1 MFNFRR
7 RGTIIAEG
15 LKIVGNVTADGLVE
29 VRGQID
35 GEMECTALIVSRAAI
50 VRGAVTADRVQVDGS
65 VEGPITGRDV
75 VLKSGAHVTGD
86 IYHETLTID
95 SGAYFDG
102 SSRKANLSSPAT
114 ENPVKIRLAPTSNE
128 MPAFFKEGV

>member
-1 MFNFRR
+1 MFSFRR

-15 LKIVGNVTADGLVE
+15 LKIVGTVTADGLVE

-35 GEMECTALIVSRAAI
+35 GELQCTSLVISRKAI
-50 VRGAVTADRVQVDGS
+50 IKGAVAAERVEVDGR

-75 VLKSGAHVTGD
+75 VLKSGAHVIGD
-86 IYHETLTID
+86 IYHESLMIE

-102 SSRKANLSSPAT
+102 SSRKANGPESERPSL
-114 ENPVKIRLAPTSNE
+114 N
-128 MPAFFKEGV
+128 

>member
-15 LKIVGNVTADGLVE
+15 LTIVGKVTAEGLVE

-35 GEMECTALIVSRAAI
+35 GELECTSLIVARKAIIKGAIAAEH
-50 VRGAVTADRVQVDGS
+50 VEVDGR
-65 VEGPITGRDV
+65 VEGPITGRAV
-75 VLKSGAHVTGD
+75 VLKSGAHVIGD
-86 IYHETLTID
+86 IYHETLMIE

-102 SSRKANLSSPAT
+102 SSRKDNSCSAKLG
-114 ENPVKIRLAPTSNE
+114 EIRSNRRWDETSI
-128 MPAFFKEGV
+128 P

>member
-1 MFNFRR
+1 MFSFRR

-15 LKIVGNVTADGLVE
+15 LKIVGTVTADGLVE

-35 GEMECTALIVSRAAI
+35 GELQCTSLVISRKAI
-50 VRGAVTADRVQVDGS
+50 IKGAVAAERVEVDGR

-75 VLKSGAHVTGD
+75 VLKSGAHVIGD
-86 IYHETLTID
+86 IYHKTLMIE

-102 SSRKANLSSPAT
+102 SSRKANGPESERTPSL
-114 ENPVKIRLAPTSNE
+114 N
-128 MPAFFKEGV
+128 